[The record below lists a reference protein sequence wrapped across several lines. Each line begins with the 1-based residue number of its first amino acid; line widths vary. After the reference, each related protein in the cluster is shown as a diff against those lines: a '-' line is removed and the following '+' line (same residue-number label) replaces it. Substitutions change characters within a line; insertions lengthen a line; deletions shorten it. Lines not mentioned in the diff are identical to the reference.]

1 MRTCISSAAV
11 TIAMLAL
18 LIGSYKA
25 AAGDWVGRE
34 PVYTVTM
41 IQARL
46 RHAPQPWVGRTL
58 RLQGIA
64 ACCFL
69 YGSPR
74 AGLPCLAA
82 QSTPFDPCPEDAAF
96 PLQSSPRPQSRFLQA
111 LSTLPL
117 IGHLRGPD
125 QVVRWGAVAT
135 YRVQLHPFSA
145 GCPGCYAVVL
155 TDSPLA

>member
-11 TIAMLAL
+11 TIAILGL
-18 LIGSYKA
+18 LIGSCKA
-25 AAGDWVGRE
+25 ATSLWVGRK

-41 IQARL
+41 VRAGL
-46 RHAPQPWVGRTL
+46 RHAPRLWVGRTL
-58 RLQGIA
+58 HLQGTA

-82 QSTPFDPCPEDAAF
+82 QSTPFDPCPEDAAL

-117 IGHLRGPD
+117 IGPLLAPA

-135 YRVQLHPFSA
+135 YRVQLRPFSA
-145 GCPGCYAVVL
+145 ACPNCYAVML